1 MKKSEEA
8 LTKNATERK
17 ECIDLLLN
25 VGAVDISETEHPN
38 KPKKRYLVL
47 KLSKLSKIYFSFDYP
62 EYDTVS
68 VFHNQ
73 KIAYRG
79 YKKFSEVKPML
90 VELGVNVGKN

>member
-1 MKKSEEA
+1 MSSAAMNEQS
-8 LTKNATERK
+8 NERK

-25 VGAVDISETEHPN
+25 VGAVDISATEHPN

-47 KLSKLSKIYFSFDYP
+47 KLSKFSKIYFSFDYP

-68 VFHNQ
+68 VFHNT

-90 VELGVNVGKN
+90 VELGLVENVN